1 MAKAGI
7 KIFIIHNKKPIS
19 EAIHIIR
26 ENSIYQNHL
35 QYWQE
40 HLSKKKYK
48 YVSLDDLYKNTR
60 NLIAIKIALEENI
73 VFMDTSKKDR
83 EYRSGILY
91 LPKNVSA
98 NRKKLAA
105 ILTSSYDYL
114 NIIYDIFYDGKTYRA
129 KEKDIM
135 RSEKKFISKRI
146 LKLP

>member
-60 NLIAIKIALEENI
+60 NLIAIKIGLEENI
-73 VFMDTSKKDR
+73 VFMDT
-83 EYRSGILY
+83 
-91 LPKNVSA
+91 
-98 NRKKLAA
+98 
-105 ILTSSYDYL
+105 
-114 NIIYDIFYDGKTYRA
+114 
-129 KEKDIM
+129 
-135 RSEKKFISKRI
+135 
-146 LKLP
+146 

>member
-1 MAKAGI
+1 MAKVGI
-7 KIFIIHNKKPIS
+7 KIFIIHNNKPIS
-19 EAIHIIR
+19 KAIHIIR
-26 ENSIYQNHL
+26 ENSIYQNQL

-40 HLSKKKYK
+40 HLSKEEYK
-48 YVSLDDLYKNTR
+48 YVSLDDLYKNSR
-60 NLIAIKIALEENI
+60 NLIAIKIALEGNI
-73 VFMDTSKKDR
+73 VFVDISKKDG

-91 LPKNVSA
+91 LPKNVSK

-129 KEKDIM
+129 KEKDII
-135 RSEKKFISKRI
+135 RSEKNFISKRI